1 MLIKFEVQME
11 LTIIRLDSLFERF
24 EQVLDVVHGE
34 RRLAKD
40 THDFKDGPANL
51 EVVLDDGNE
60 AVGDNSHMNLY
71 ADRIFGFSPETL
83 DLEVLFDPFEK
94 QLHLPPVFIE
104 QGDVLCAEV
113 EVVRIVDEASMKLWR
128 IIDNSSDSTRILLL
142 ILLLG
147 EADGLVFEYIVFSV
161 ENTLAIDNLICRLA
175 LLPDDKECSEHIDS
189 IEPGEVKVASV
200 KHIARQR
207 LVREPVHRVDIV
219 HLGIGDSV
227 ENRNLRDDINLGMD
241 SDARLCA
248 SELSPSEYG
257 HAEINSRRVDGI
269 ESSMQL
275 ELLRDA
281 SGLGNRHHIES
292 ELLKD
297 TMVSEIVGLG
307 QHLSVDG
314 MVAKAEVFGLLTMCD
329 CNICEFPQASASNEL
344 AKHQNQQ
351 MVPVRHRPA
360 FGSVVVLGK
369 YSPELP
375 LREELYYLC
384 KNEYPRM
391 HICSD
396 FESDAKVSIS
406 KPGQGIAGL
415 KRCA

>member
-1 MLIKFEVQME
+1 MLIKFEVQIE
-11 LTIIRLDSLFERF
+11 LPIIRFDSLFERV
-24 EQVLDVVHGE
+24 EQVLDAVHGE

-40 THDFKDGPANL
+40 THDFEDGPANL
-51 EVVLDDGNE
+51 EVVLNNGNE
-60 AVGDNSHMNLY
+60 AVGDDSNVYLY
-71 ADRIFGFSPETL
+71 ADCIFGFSPETL
-83 DLEVLFDPFEK
+83 DLEVLLDPFEK

-104 QGDVLCAEV
+104 QGDVLRTEV
-113 EVVRIVDEASMKLWR
+113 EVVRIVDEASMKLWC
-128 IIDNSSDSTRILLL
+128 IIDNSSDNTGILFL

-147 EADGLVFEYIVFSV
+147 EANGLVFEYIVCSV
-161 ENTLAIDNLICRLA
+161 ENALAIDNLIYRLA
-175 LLPDDKECSEHIDS
+175 LLPDDKESSEYINP
-189 IEPGEVKVASV
+189 IESGKVEVASV

-207 LVREPVHRVDIV
+207 LVCEPVHRVDIM

-227 ENRNLRDDINLGMD
+227 ENRNLCDDINLSMD

-248 SELSPSEYG
+248 SELCPSEYG

-281 SGLGNRHHIES
+281 SGLGNRHHVES

-297 TMVSEIVGLG
+297 TMVSERVGLR

-314 MVAKAEVFGLLTMCD
+314 MVAKAKVFGLLTMCG
-329 CNICEFPQASASNEL
+329 CNICEFHQASASNEL

>member
-1 MLIKFEVQME
+1 MLIKFEVKIE
-11 LTIIRLDSLFERF
+11 LSVIRLFCLPERH
-24 EQVLDVVHGE
+24 EEVSNIVCGE
-34 RRLAKD
+34 RRLTKD

-60 AVGDNSHMNLY
+60 AVGDDGHVYLY
-71 ADRIFGFSPETL
+71 ADSIFGFSPETL
-83 DLEVLFDPFEK
+83 DLEVLLDPFEK

-104 QGDVLCAEV
+104 QGDFLCAEV

-147 EADGLVFEYIVFSV
+147 EADGLVFENIVFSV
-161 ENTLAIDNLICRLA
+161 ENTLAIDNLICRFA

-207 LVREPVHRVDIV
+207 FVCEPVHRVDIV

-227 ENRNLRDDINLGMD
+227 ENRNLRDDINLSMD

-248 SELSPSEYG
+248 SKLCPSEYG

-269 ESSMQL
+269 ESTMQL

-281 SGLGNRHHIES
+281 SGLGNRHHVES

-297 TMVSEIVGLG
+297 TMVSESVGLG

-314 MVAKAEVFGLLTMCD
+314 LVAKAEVFGLLTMCD
-329 CNICEFPQASASNEL
+329 CNICEFPQASASYEL

-351 MVPVRHRPA
+351 MVPVGHRPA
-360 FGSVVVLGK
+360 FGSVVVLGE

-406 KPGQGIAGL
+406 KPGQGIVLL